1 MKPSCLSAV
10 LLAFLLF
17 WCGGV
22 ARAASPSATASLSS
36 DQAEV
41 GDELS
46 LEVTVQGAQNAERPQ
61 VRVDGLDI
69 RYQGLATQ
77 FQMNNFDVTR
87 SVKMTYIVVPR
98 REGTFTIPAL
108 TLDVSGKK
116 VTTSPLTLKVARGAS
131 SSSSSSNSSGGSSSL
146 AGQGSQP
153 QDTRDESA
161 KFAFAQWVLPKTSVY
176 VGEAIPAELW
186 LYVDKRA
193 QCQLQQ
199 VIAKSDG
206 FSITLQKMDRLQT
219 RDVEKDGREMI
230 LAVIKL
236 AITPVKA
243 GKLTLEPAEINAI
256 AVLPQKRPRRPRMPG
271 GLDDF
276 LNDPFFNQAF
286 NVQQQVT
293 IRPGA
298 VEMEIKPL
306 PTVGKPADFSGA
318 IGQFTLETKAAP
330 TRVKAGDPVTLTAA
344 VKGIGS
350 FDRMNAPA
358 IADVPGWRAYPP
370 SGKFQQDDA
379 VGISGTKTFEAALIP
394 EEKQAELPPVTF
406 SFFNPS
412 SEKYETLKAAP
423 ITVNVEGALPPPSP
437 VTAAAAATPDQP
449 AAAPTPTPA
458 PRDIQYLRT
467 DLGHLSASGF
477 APVWQTRLFWLSQG
491 AAALAFV
498 AFGGWQWRRARNGD
512 GLRQKTARLRHEK
525 EKAQALIRREGVA
538 APEFFDAAIRVI
550 QVETALARLPEAL
563 EPATIDAE
571 LACASRDLDCETA
584 EGVRRIFAAH
594 DELRYAGSGAA
605 APIAPDQ
612 RGQVLQILEAFE
624 TCHV

>member
-1 MKPSCLSAV
+1 MKPSCLSAF

-17 WCGGV
+17 WSGGA

-36 DQAEV
+36 NQGKV
-41 GDELS
+41 GDGIE
-46 LEVTVQGAQNAERPQ
+46 LEVKVEGTQSVSPAKVE
-61 VRVDGLDI
+61 VDGLNISYVGQSSQFSWTNGQSSQSI
-69 RYQGLATQ
+69 RY
-77 FQMNNFDVTR
+77 
-87 SVKMTYIVVPR
+87 TYLITPR
-98 REGTFTIPAL
+98 KAGSYTIPAL
-108 TLDVSGKK
+108 TFDAKGVKFSTAPLQLV
-116 VTTSPLTLKVARGAS
+116 VTGGGNQPA
-131 SSSSSSNSSGGSSSL
+131 GGSSP
-146 AGQGSQP
+146 A
-153 QDTRDESA
+153 SA
-161 KFAFAQWVLPKTSVY
+161 ATPRNEGDFAYAQWVLPKTTVY

-186 LYVDKRA
+186 LYVDKRTR
-193 QCQLQQ
+193 CQLQQ
-199 VIAKSDG
+199 VTAKSDG
-206 FSITLQKMDRLQT
+206 FSIALQKMDRLQT

-256 AVLPQKRPRRPRMPG
+256 AVLPQQRPRRSRMPG

-276 LNDPFFNQAF
+276 LNDPLFNQAF

-293 IRPGA
+293 IRPGS
-298 VEMEIKPL
+298 VEMEVKPL
-306 PTVGKPADFSGA
+306 PTAGKPADFSGA

-330 TRVKAGDPVTLTAA
+330 TRVKAGDPVTLTAV

-350 FDRMNAPA
+350 FDRMNAPTT
-358 IADVPGWRAYPP
+358 ADVPGWRAYPP

-379 VGISGTKTFEAALIP
+379 VGISGAKTFETALIP

-412 SEKYETLKAAP
+412 SGKYETLKATP
-423 ITVNVEGALPPPSP
+423 IAVNVEGALPPTSP
-437 VTAAAAATPDQP
+437 VTAAAAATPGQP

-467 DLGHLSASGF
+467 DLGRASVSGF
-477 APVWQTRLFWLSQG
+477 APVWQTRLFWIAQG
-491 AAALAFV
+491 AAALALA
-498 AFGGWQWRRARNGD
+498 AFGAWQWRRARNGN
-512 GLRQKTARLRHEK
+512 GLRQRTARLHREK

-550 QVETALARLPEAL
+550 QIETALARLPEAL

-571 LACASRDLDCETA
+571 LACSSRALECETA